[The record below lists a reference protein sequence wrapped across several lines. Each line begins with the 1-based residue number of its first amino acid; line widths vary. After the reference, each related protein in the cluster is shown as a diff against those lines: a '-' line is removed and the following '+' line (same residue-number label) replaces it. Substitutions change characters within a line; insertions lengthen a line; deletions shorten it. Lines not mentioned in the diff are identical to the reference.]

1 MNQTTDVT
9 QRGSAAAAQR
19 ESTSPLSRRT
29 TQEAEAVLR
38 PLVDIFENADGIT
51 LVADMPGVSKTR
63 LQLRVER
70 DSLVIEGDAQLD
82 MPEGMEAL
90 YADVRSTRYRRS
102 FALSNELDTE
112 HIEGN
117 LKDGVLTVRIP
128 KRAERRPRRIE
139 VRAS

>member
-9 QRGSAAAAQR
+9 QRGSAAAARR